1 MTVDTI
7 QADRS
12 IASIVRET
20 PAAASVFESFG
31 IDYCCGGDQ
40 PLAEA
45 CAEESIDVSTVRERL
60 AELHEDEDGTHDD
73 WETPSELVEYIVET
87 HHEPLREELPEM
99 ESLVD
104 TVSRVHGENHPEL
117 HELAE
122 LFPDLAEELRT
133 HTAEEEEEGF
143 PLIKKLDRGESLT
156 DEEFET
162 LTEEIEQFEDDH
174 EETAEMLERIEALT
188 NGYEVHDD
196 ACPSYRAMLAR
207 LEELEQDTHMH
218 VHRENNILFPM
229 AEERLA
235 STDENS

>member
-1 MTVDTI
+1 MTAETI

-12 IASIVRET
+12 LAEIVRET

-40 PLAEA
+40 TLEA
-45 CAEESIDVSTVRERL
+45 ACDEEGVDVATLRERL
-60 AELHEDEDGTHDD
+60 VEVQEKDDVEHDD
-73 WETPSELVEYIVET
+73 WETAAELVDHIVEA
-87 HHEPLREELPEM
+87 HHEYLRDELPEM

-122 LFPDLAEELRT
+122 LFPDLADELRT
-133 HTAEEEEEGF
+133 HTAEEEEDGF
-143 PLIKKLDRGESLT
+143 PIIKKLDRGESLT
-156 DEEFET
+156 DDEVET
-162 LTEEIEQFEDDH
+162 LTEEIEHFEDDH
-174 EETAEMLERIEALT
+174 EETAETLERIEELT
-188 NGYEVHDD
+188 NGYEVPDD

-218 VHRENNILFPM
+218 VHKENNILFPM
-229 AEERLA
+229 AEEQLA
-235 STDENS
+235 SSD